1 MMKFEK
7 RNFMGIEL
15 DVLVGHPEH
24 DLLFVATQVARS
36 AGLKDP
42 SNAVSVFRTNN
53 AGVTGAF
60 QWRGVLASALDPIQD
75 HPTSRVLQAN
85 SWLASE
91 GWVYR
96 MLMRGDSKA
105 AESFRSWIAD
115 EVVPTIRKTGQYN
128 AAESSDPIAVGI
140 MDELKLLRGELVE
153 LKEIVKALGL
163 PTVAAKALPSP
174 YEGTTKGTVHYHC
187 DARMIRDAA
196 ETLGLSRPVVDKLIP
211 RVVLRL
217 EAVLSTKW
225 NGAPLEFEASTTQRK
240 WTVYPTNW
248 LKAQLSRQFIRE
260 TLQEVVNEAIK

>member
-1 MMKFEK
+1 
-7 RNFMGIEL
+7 MGIEL

-105 AESFRSWIAD
+105 AESFRSWIGD

-140 MDELKLLRGELVE
+140 MS
-153 LKEIVKALGL
+153 
-163 PTVAAKALPSP
+163 VARSYVDSTSLAGVCSL
-174 YEGTTKGTVHYHC
+174 
-187 DARMIRDAA
+187 A
-196 ETLGLSRPVVDKLIP
+196 E
-211 RVVLRL
+211 
-217 EAVLSTKW
+217 
-225 NGAPLEFEASTTQRK
+225 
-240 WTVYPTNW
+240 
-248 LKAQLSRQFIRE
+248 
-260 TLQEVVNEAIK
+260 